1 MKTENNAWKNLR
13 QHSQDIS
20 KKTISSLF
28 KDDPDRFEKFT
39 INLDGLLVDYSKNLL
54 TEDTIQLLRPVSYTH
69 LRAHET

>member
-1 MKTENNAWKNLR
+1 MNTENNAWKNLR

-20 KKTISSLF
+20 KKTISRLF

-54 TEDTIQLLRPVSYTH
+54 TEDTIQLLRQN
-69 LRAHET
+69 EE